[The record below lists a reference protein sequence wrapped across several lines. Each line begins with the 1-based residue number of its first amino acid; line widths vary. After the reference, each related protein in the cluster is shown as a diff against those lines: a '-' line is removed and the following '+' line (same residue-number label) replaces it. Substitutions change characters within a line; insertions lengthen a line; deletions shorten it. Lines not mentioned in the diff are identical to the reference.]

1 MIIRRLKYIMADRD
15 MYYSHDGNFI
25 DHLRR
30 FQGETVTIFT
40 NSGGES
46 GSGFTGVLTVVDC
59 SYVRLV
65 TAIAS
70 APECSLGNSCDFCD
84 GFDGGFR
91 RGSFGRGRRGFGR
104 GFGRSFGLGF
114 GRGFGLGSV
123 VDIPISSIASFVHNT
138 L

>member
-1 MIIRRLKYIMADRD
+1 MSDHEAFYPYDE
-15 MYYSHDGNFI
+15 NFI
-25 DHLRR
+25 EHLRR

-40 NSGGES
+40 ISGGES

-70 APECSLGNSCDFCD
+70 PPECSLGNGCDFLCD
-84 GFDGGFR
+84 GFDDG
-91 RGSFGRGRRGFGR
+91 FGRGRRGRR
-104 GFGRSFGLGF
+104 GFRRSFGRF
-114 GRGFGLGSV
+114 FGLGSV
-123 VDIPISSIASFVHNT
+123 VDIPISRIASFVHNT